1 MWDTLFSECHA
12 NCNATLT
19 PEACAPTVIDG
30 VAGRGGGSGWALLL
44 LMLVLVVA

>member
-30 VAGRGGGSGWALLL
+30 VAGRGGSGWALLL
-44 LMLVLVVA
+44 LVLVFVVA